1 MKILS
6 VLLVSL
12 ISSVIARV
20 LLGAGLT
27 FITYDWV
34 SDVLDDLIEKA
45 QSSFN
50 QLPEFALSMAKL
62 WELDI
67 CFSMLLSTV
76 QVLIFV
82 KVARLFI
89 GKTPT

>member
-1 MKILS
+1 MPALA
-6 VLLVSL
+6 LLLTTL
-12 ISSVIARV
+12 ISSLLARI

-27 FITYDWV
+27 IVTYKWV
-34 SDVLDDLIEKA
+34 EDVLNDLISQAER
-45 QSSFN
+45 SMN

-62 WELDI
+62 WELDV

-82 KVARLFI
+82 KVAKIFI
-89 GKTPT
+89 GKTP

>member
-1 MKILS
+1 MKLLAL
-6 VLLVSL
+6 VLTSL
-12 ISSVIARV
+12 ISSIIARM

-34 SDVLDDLIEKA
+34 TDVLDDLISQAEK
-45 QSSFN
+45 SMN

-62 WELDI
+62 LELDI

-82 KVARLFI
+82 KVAKLFV
-89 GKTPT
+89 GKVT

>member
-1 MKILS
+1 MK
-6 VLLVSL
+6 VLALLLTTL
-12 ISSVIARV
+12 ISSIIARV

-27 FITYDWV
+27 FITYEWV
-34 SDVLDDLIEKA
+34 SDVLDDLISQA
-45 QSSFN
+45 QRSMN

-62 WELDI
+62 WELDL

-76 QVLIFV
+76 QVIIFV

-89 GKTPT
+89 GKTS